1 MNQVFYIA
9 SGRGGTGKS
18 VFAVNLAATLG
29 MMGRNT
35 LLIDMNPGMRTL
47 DLMLDAENEAIY
59 HVFDV
64 MDGVCMLEQAV
75 VRMEKPASL
84 YLLPGGLME
93 DRDRLDREKW
103 QALIDDAKENF
114 DFIVIDGA
122 PGADEFV
129 TTCAAAA
136 EETLIVVTPEQT
148 ALRNADMLEDRLIR
162 KRVLKRRYVLNRIY
176 PSLTEQGLESEPQE
190 INMQFKCEMLGMIL
204 EDDIFRVSS
213 DAGIP
218 AVLKKESYVSGNFRN
233 IAERLIHK

>member
-64 MDGVCMLEQAV
+64 MNGVCMLEQAV
-75 VRMEKPASL
+75 IRMEKPASL

-93 DRDRLDREKW
+93 DRSHLDWDKW
-103 QALIDDAKENF
+103 QALVDDAKENF
-114 DFIVIDGA
+114 DFVIIDGA
-122 PGADEFV
+122 PSADEFV
-129 TTCAAAA
+129 TACAAAA
-136 EETLIVVTPEQT
+136 DETLIVVTPEPT

-162 KRVLKRRYVLNRIY
+162 QRVFRRRYVLNRIY
-176 PSLTEQGLESEPQE
+176 PSLTEQELEPEPQE